1 MSEVIEG
8 TEIAKLREIEIE
20 DLLGREIVEP
30 ENKLTLGSILGKS
43 VLITGAGGTIGSEL
57 ARQAI
62 DLGAKRLILFDISEY
77 ALYQIERELQ
87 TRIVAESNSTI
98 LVSILGNVQ
107 DENFI
112 TEVLDKH
119 KVNTVFHA
127 AAYKHVPL
135 VESNILQG
143 LKNNTI
149 GTYRT
154 AKAAYEAG
162 IERFVFVST
171 DKAVRPTNVMGA
183 TKRFAEI
190 CIQNFAKYTTSKT
203 VFSIVRFG
211 NVLGSSGSVI
221 PLFKQQIKNGGP
233 VTVTHPEVNR
243 YFMTVSEAANL
254 VIQAGT
260 MARGGEVFILDMG
273 DPVKIVNLAET
284 MIHLSGLTVKSDQN
298 PSGDVAINFIGLRP
312 GKTV

>member
-1 MSEVIEG
+1 
-8 TEIAKLREIEIE
+8 
-20 DLLGREIVEP
+20 
-30 ENKLTLGSILGKS
+30 
-43 VLITGAGGTIGSEL
+43 
-57 ARQAI
+57 
-62 DLGAKRLILFDISEY
+62 
-77 ALYQIERELQ
+77 
-87 TRIVAESNSTI
+87 
-98 LVSILGNVQ
+98 
-107 DENFI
+107 
-112 TEVLDKH
+112 
-119 KVNTVFHA
+119 
-127 AAYKHVPL
+127 
-135 VESNILQG
+135 
-143 LKNNTI
+143 
-149 GTYRT
+149 
-154 AKAAYEAG
+154 
-162 IERFVFVST
+162 
-171 DKAVRPTNVMGA
+171 MGA

-312 GKTV
+312 GKNCLKSCSLEEAY